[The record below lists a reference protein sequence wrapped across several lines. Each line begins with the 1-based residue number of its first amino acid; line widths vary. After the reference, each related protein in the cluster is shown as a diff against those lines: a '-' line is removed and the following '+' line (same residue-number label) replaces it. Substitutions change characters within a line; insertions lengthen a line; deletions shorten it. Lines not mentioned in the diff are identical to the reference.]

1 MPHLLFEPPV
11 SGFIGHGRGRMHWLK
26 PFEHDTITH
35 PPFNFKLK
43 DPVKLSVEEVFLAL
57 SSALGGRALLE

>member
-11 SGFIGHGRGRMHWLK
+11 SGFVGHGRGRMHWLK
-26 PFEHDTITH
+26 PFEHDTITY

-43 DPVKLSVEEVFLAL
+43 DPCEA
-57 SSALGGRALLE
+57 